1 MWKKRLL
8 CLILILCA
16 FALAACQQQQEV
28 YPNQPRQETPAE
40 QQVNTAAEQSSQQ
53 QDVFGVPNYDDGSY
67 DPASEEGGDEELIY
81 DNTTPAPT
89 VRSDYAGATPVKI
102 DPIDKPT
109 PSPLPKMT
117 FSYATYT
124 ASALKLTFEGPAN
137 WIVDESAT
145 DTYVLLYT
153 DENAL
158 DYRPRVEIRVVP
170 VTKNYSRK
178 ELDKEVNSA
187 LSSIRSD
194 MGFKSFDP
202 SQLATRTFIDGNGSY
217 AAYKGNLD
225 NDTETGVAGRII
237 INCVNKTLYIMHAS
251 YPRGLADTFAEGV
264 YNKIRSTMKIVK

>member
-28 YPNQPRQETPAE
+28 YPNQPRPETPAE
-40 QQVNTAAEQSSQQ
+40 QVTDVPEQSSQQ
-53 QDVFGVPNYDDGSY
+53 QDVFGAPDYDDGSY

-81 DNTTPAPT
+81 DATTPAPT
-89 VRSDYAGATPVKI
+89 VRSDFAGATPVKI

-109 PSPLPKMT
+109 PTPLPKLT
-117 FSYATYT
+117 FSYTTYT

-145 DTYVLLYT
+145 DTYVLT
-153 DENAL
+153 WPDMSL
-158 DYRPRVEIRVVP
+158 DYTPRVEIRTVP

-187 LSSIRSD
+187 LTSIRSD
-194 MGFKSFDP
+194 MGFKDFDP
-202 SQLATRTFIDGNGSY
+202 SSLATRTFIDGSGSY
-217 AAYKGNLD
+217 AAYKGPLSNEA
-225 NDTETGVAGRII
+225 ETGVAGRVI
-237 INCVNKTLYIMHAS
+237 INCVNKTLYIMHVS
-251 YPRGLADTFAEGV
+251 YPRSMADTFAEGV